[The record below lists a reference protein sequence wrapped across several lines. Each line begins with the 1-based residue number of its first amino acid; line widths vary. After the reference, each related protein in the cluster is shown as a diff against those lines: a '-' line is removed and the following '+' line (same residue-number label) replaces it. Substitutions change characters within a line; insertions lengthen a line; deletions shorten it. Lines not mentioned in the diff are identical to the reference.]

1 MPSKSAA
8 QHRLMAMVANDP
20 AAAKRLGI
28 SQSVGAEFMKADKG
42 RKFAGG
48 GMAKKL
54 FGGKETYAEELKEAK
69 AIKSGKIS
77 PQQYARGE
85 QKEEAGMKKAKS
97 YAYGGPMV
105 AAPGGGNPALDMA
118 LRRANVVGAR
128 GAAPAAG
135 QARMAKGGVIA
146 SKMGSVKTAA
156 PSRDGIASKGKTK
169 GTMVKMAGNKGM
181 KRGGK
186 C

>member
-1 MPSKSAA
+1 MPYASDK
-8 QHRLMAMVANDP
+8 QKRLMQAVAHNP
-20 AAAKRLGI
+20 GFAKKVGI
-28 SQSVGAEFMKADKG
+28 PQSVGQ
-42 RKFAGG
+42 KFEAHKAGG